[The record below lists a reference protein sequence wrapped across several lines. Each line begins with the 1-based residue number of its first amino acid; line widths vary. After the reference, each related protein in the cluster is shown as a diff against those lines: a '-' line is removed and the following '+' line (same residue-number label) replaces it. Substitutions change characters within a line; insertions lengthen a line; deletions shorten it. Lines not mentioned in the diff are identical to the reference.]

1 MAKRDLTGSGL
12 ALVNRL
18 AKLPFMQRPGVK
30 VFSEKAL
37 AVGTR
42 GGFQAIRA
50 AQQSFK
56 AVKGLGQPARMATA
70 PSAELFDLA
79 PSDEQQMLIDAARSF
94 ADGELRPAA
103 GPANEALAAPD
114 ALLAAADGLGFAL
127 LNIPE
132 ALGGAGQTREAV
144 TNVLT
149 TEALAYGDLSLA
161 VACLAPVSVATV
173 LADLGN
179 GEQQATYLS
188 AFTGER
194 LPSAALALMEP
205 QPLTDPMQS
214 QTTAIATT
222 GGYRLTGEKSL
233 VVRGGDAEL
242 LIVSATLK
250 GQPRLFIVEGSNA
263 GLSVAPEPAMG
274 LRAASTVRLKL
285 DDVAVSARALLGD
298 ADSLAG
304 VLLRSRLAWCAL
316 GCGTGRAVLDFV
328 IRYVNERQAFG
339 EPISHRQSVAFA
351 ISDMAIEL
359 EGLRL
364 LTLRAASRLDA
375 GKPAARELA
384 LARQFNQHKLA
395 KIGSDGV
402 QLLGGHGFT
411 KEYPVERWYRDLRAC
426 AVMDGVVM
434 V

>member
-1 MAKRDLTGSGL
+1 MAKRDLTGTGL
-12 ALVNRL
+12 ALVNQL
-18 AKLPFMQRPGVK
+18 SKLPLMRRKGVK
-30 VFSEKAL
+30 AFTEQAL
-37 AVGTR
+37 TTGTR
-42 GGFQAIRA
+42 TGFQTIKA
-50 AQQSFK
+50 ASQSFK
-56 AVKGLGQPARMATA
+56 AIKNLGQPVRMAA
-70 PSAELFDLA
+70 GSPADLFDLT
-79 PSDEQQMLIDAARSF
+79 PSDEQQMLVDAARSF
-94 ADGELRPAA
+94 AEGELRDAA
-103 GPANEALAAPD
+103 ASANEAMTAPA
-114 ALLAAADGLGFAL
+114 ALLEAADGLGFAL

-132 ALGGAGQTREAV
+132 ALGGAGQTRETV

-161 VACLAPVSVATV
+161 VACLAPVAVATV
-173 LADLGN
+173 LADWGDA
-179 GEQQATYLS
+179 EQQATYLA

-205 QPLTDPMQS
+205 QPLADAMQPL
-214 QTTAIATT
+214 TTAIATA

-233 VVRGGDAEL
+233 VVRGADAQL
-242 LIVSATLK
+242 LIVSAMLK
-250 GQPRLFIVEGSNA
+250 GKPRLFIVEGSSA

-285 DDVAVSARALLGD
+285 DDVAVPLRALLGD
-298 ADSLAG
+298 ADSLAA

-328 IRYVNERQAFG
+328 IPYVNERQAFG

-384 LARQFNQHKLA
+384 LARQFTQHKLA

-426 AVMDGVVM
+426 GVMDGVVL